1 MKFLKILVM
10 KIIFGV
16 NNTIENDHF
25 NKARE
30 LWIKIPILNNFF
42 KICLFLEL
50 IIYQILLKHHN

>member
-1 MKFLKILVM
+1 M
-10 KIIFGV
+10 KIIFWRV

-30 LWIKIPILNNFF
+30 LWIKIPNTNNFF
-42 KICLFLEL
+42 KICLFLKL